1 MEGSQTITLTLTMSG
16 LSAQVKEH
24 TYYIGEALKSD
35 PRVIELAAKIQASA
49 DDDTVLKD
57 FIKEGSVR
65 LSNVLARVLG
75 KLTYAWNQAGTTL
88 TYTVNA
94 VANFMSSQTNALED
108 TMLSY
113 MSCYVLSKWLNLI
126 KPDEAVRFESMLAGY
141 EEDLRQMGAQRSKP
155 TRS

>member
-1 MEGSQTITLTLTMSG
+1 MEGSQTVTLTLTMAS
-16 LSAQVKEH
+16 LSSQVKEH

-35 PRVIELAAKIQASA
+35 PRLIELAAKIQASS
-49 DDDTVLKD
+49 DDDSVLKD
-57 FIKEGSVR
+57 FIKEGSVK
-65 LSNVLARVLG
+65 LSNTLARVLG
-75 KLTYAWNQAGTTL
+75 KLTYSWNQAGDTI

-94 VANFMSSQTNALED
+94 VANFMSSQVNALQD
-108 TMLSY
+108 TMLAY

-126 KPDEAVRFESMLAGY
+126 KPDEAARFESMLAGY

>member
-1 MEGSQTITLTLTMSG
+1 MEGSQTITLTLTMTA
-16 LSAQVKEH
+16 LSAQVKDH
-24 TYYIGEALKSD
+24 TYYLGEALKSD
-35 PRVIELAAKIQASA
+35 PRIMELAAKVQASA
-49 DDDTVLKD
+49 DDDVVLKD

-65 LSNVLARVLG
+65 LSNTLARVLG
-75 KLTYAWNQAGTTL
+75 KLTYSWNQAGDTI

-94 VANFMSSQTNALED
+94 VANFMSSQTNALQD
-108 TMLSY
+108 TMLAY

-126 KPDEAVRFESMLAGY
+126 KPDEATRFENMLAGY